1 MMKKQ
6 LIIVFFVINSVSV
19 ISQTPPEE
27 FFKGLDLLNIDKKQA
42 KKEFLIARDKDTL
55 FHGTYHFL
63 GVIYLDENKVDSAI
77 FCFKKSVAL
86 NKDNVNHTREMAY
99 VRLIDTYLYEHD
111 FLNSFSEAWEAYQ
124 LYPDNNAVTQDLKD
138 VCLWSF
144 YIKHNGLD
152 STYLSSELKDEYI
165 VNSVPEE
172 YLIFRKIKIN
182 DNYLVFNGQ
191 RLIKKKG
198 NNYDVLSC
206 VLSKSNE
213 KIDVIF
219 KLNWNPNKDFG
230 GNLVNTNIV
239 YNNLE
244 IPIYER
250 IGARL
255 VEDSKI
261 DLKQEIEKLH
271 NK

>member
-1 MMKKQ
+1 MKKQ
-6 LIIVFFVINSVSV
+6 LIIVLFMISVVSV
-19 ISQTPPEE
+19 FSQTPPEE

-86 NKDNVNHTREMAY
+86 NIENVNHTREMAY

-111 FLNSFSEAWEAYQ
+111 FFNSFSEAWEAYQ
-124 LYPDNNAVTQDLKD
+124 LYPDNNAITQGLKD
-138 VCLWSF
+138 ICLWSF

-172 YLIFRKIKIN
+172 YLILRKIKIN
-182 DNYLVFNGQ
+182 DEYLVFNGQ
-191 RLIKKKG
+191 SLIKKKG
-198 NNYDVLSC
+198 NNYDILSC
-206 VLSKSNE
+206 VLSKSKE
-213 KIDVIF
+213 KIDVKF

-261 DLKQEIEKLH
+261 DLKQEIENLKV
-271 NK
+271 K